1 LLTISIH
8 HCIPSQRESAQ
19 TSVNILGRENITNP
33 TASSHQ
39 STPPL
44 APREDEKAKKGA
56 NQQPPKASLLL
67 LLEKEKEVAFDHHL
81 STLPIHDHENDP
93 HERGGTTLL
102 DRTDLEMYNA
112 PTFRAAQQCHCRDNN
127 QTLESP

>member
-1 LLTISIH
+1 LYSFPEGIRTNFRQYPWQRKHHKPDRQQPPIH
-8 HCIPSQRESAQ
+8 
-19 TSVNILGRENITNP
+19 
-33 TASSHQ
+33 
-39 STPPL
+39 PPL